1 MLINSD
7 YNTLTLMDKTGKIY
21 FRQINDYNLLKFV
34 DFDSNRIMVKLNSNC
49 EVIETFN
56 NGIFN
61 VKYGNIRL
69 QLHNK
74 QEIAKR
80 LKYCMENKT
89 TTPIKELILDKQS
102 DKVNRDYLIN
112 SLKPFYDK
120 IKFTNDSIIVK
131 DLFKVN
137 NNGQAYKL
145 NKTKWSFLCIVVNSF
160 NDDKIKTDLGNI
172 KINFKT
178 QEILFKVLFLLFP
191 NKLDSVFMNQLTQ
204 EQKEKL

>member
-7 YNTLTLMDKTGKIY
+7 YNTLTLMDSKGKIY

-89 TTPIKELILDKQS
+89 TEPIKELILDKQS

-160 NDDKIKTDLGNI
+160 NEDKIKTDLGNI